1 MEDTEIPENIHI
13 LMKERTTKAITQL
26 FQANLVAIIL
36 YIVKFR
42 RPVFVATP
50 NNSLATTPTW
60 KLSAK
65 FFTYVP
71 TIKLTIFFAL
81 MERSS
86 INNSLSVYGG
96 ISSTAA
102 LRKACII

>member
-1 MEDTEIPENIHI
+1 MV
-13 LMKERTTKAITQL
+13 MKERTTKAITQL
-26 FQANLVAIIL
+26 FQANLAAIIL
-36 YIVKFR
+36 YTVKFR
-42 RPVFVATP
+42 RLVFVAMS
-50 NNSLATTPTW
+50 NNSLVITLTW

-71 TIKLTIFFAL
+71 TIKLTIFFVR

-96 ISSTAA
+96 ISLIAT
-102 LRKACII
+102 LRQVCTI